1 MKSLFLAMLFFSSNS
16 FAQQIYTFECA
27 SEAAHIVVRVEAQ
40 EFKSAKNS
48 VTAQVDIHSA
58 AGTESASNA
67 LLSARSLSRSGQ
79 FSFNV
84 GMGRSGAAQLAG
96 NFRSQVGS
104 FSVRTLSTQTSS
116 QDAECRFFDGSG
128 MAF

>member
-1 MKSLFLAMLFFSSNS
+1 MKSLILAALFFSFNS
-16 FAQQIYTFECA
+16 FAQQVYTFECA

-40 EFKSAKNS
+40 EFKSLQN
-48 VTAQVDIHSA
+48 VVPAQVEIHSA

-67 LLSARSLSRSGQ
+67 LLSNRSLSRSGE

-84 GMGRSGAAQLAG
+84 GMGRSGSAQLAG

-104 FSVRTLSTQTSS
+104 FNVRTLSVRASS